1 VTHDDDL
8 NRADPDVALE
18 RCFRDEWPA
27 LVAAATRIVSDLASA
42 EEIVQDVLLS
52 ALARW
57 PFTGI
62 PDRPGGWLLTATR
75 NRARNLVRDRVRER
89 AREEATAVVAVIDDV
104 TAPADDIVDDR
115 LRLIFVCCH
124 PTLAAEAQVA
134 LTLRLVC
141 GLSVRQIARAFLQP
155 EATIGQRITRAK
167 RTLAESQVPF
177 EAPPPA
183 EWEARL
189 PAVLGVVYLVFNEG
203 YAPGEGPAA
212 VRDELCDEALRLGA
226 LLAELLPAVAEVHG
240 LVALMELHASRR
252 PTRVDDDG
260 NLVLLADQDRSK
272 WDRDHLQAG
281 VIALG
286 RARERGQLGP
296 MTLQAELAA
305 CHTLSPT
312 WNDTDW
318 RRIVTLYDEL
328 LSQVPSPVV
337 ALNRTVA
344 IAMRDGPEAGL
355 EELAPLIEE
364 GALLDYHLLWAT
376 RADLA
381 RRCGRFGDAAT
392 DYRRALSLA
401 TNPADV
407 RFLTGRLAECTTEE
421 TTKRKE
427 SRHGQI
433 RARLQGGRHGRH
445 PR

>member
-1 VTHDDDL
+1 VTQAGDRRL
-8 NRADPDVALE
+8 ADPGVALE

-27 LVAAATRIVSDLASA
+27 LVAAATRIVGDLATG

-62 PDRPGGWLLTATR
+62 PERPGAWLLTATR
-75 NRARNLVRDRVRER
+75 NRARNRVRDRARER
-89 AREEATAVVAVIDDV
+89 AREEATALVAVTDAAGAAAV
-104 TAPADDIVDDR
+104 PSDDIVDDR

-124 PTLAAEAQVA
+124 PDLADEAQVA

-141 GLSVRQIARAFLQP
+141 GLSVRQIARAFLQA

-167 RTLAESQVPF
+167 RTLAESQVAF
-177 EAPPPA
+177 EMPPA
-183 EWEARL
+183 TEWEDRL

-203 YAPGEGPAA
+203 YAPAEGPSA

-226 LLAELLPAVAEVHG
+226 LLAQLLPEVGEVHG
-240 LVALMELHASRR
+240 LVALMELHAARR

-272 WDRDHLQAG
+272 WDRDHLRAG
-281 VIALG
+281 TTALG
-286 RARERGQLGP
+286 RALERGDPGP
-296 MTLQAELAA
+296 MTTQAELAA
-305 CHTLSPT
+305 CHTVSPT
-312 WNDTDW
+312 WDETDW
-318 RRIVTLYDEL
+318 PRIITIYDRL
-328 LSQVPSPVV
+328 LTQSPSPIV

-355 EELAPLIEE
+355 EELAPLIED
-364 GALLDYHLLWAT
+364 GALRDYHLLWAT

-381 RRCGRFGDAAT
+381 RRCGRLSEAAG

-401 TNPADV
+401 TNPADI
-407 RFLTGRLAECTTEE
+407 RYLTGRLGECTTDQA
-421 TTKRKE
+421 
-427 SRHGQI
+427 G
-433 RARLQGGRHGRH
+433 
-445 PR
+445 